1 MTLSEYEILG
11 GALVVFIS
19 SSIIGLGRHL
29 CLYSIEL
36 ADEKCHRHWMF
47 FGKKKKKQTNKAL
60 NTVLY

>member
-1 MTLSEYEILG
+1 MTLSKYEIFFWG
-11 GALVVFIS
+11 EALVVFIS

-47 FGKKKKKQTNKAL
+47 FGKTNKQTKH
-60 NTVLY
+60 